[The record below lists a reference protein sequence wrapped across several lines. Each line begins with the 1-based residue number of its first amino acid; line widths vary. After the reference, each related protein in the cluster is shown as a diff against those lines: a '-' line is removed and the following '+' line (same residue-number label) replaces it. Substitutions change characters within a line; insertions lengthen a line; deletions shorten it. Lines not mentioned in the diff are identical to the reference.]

1 MSFKSKQK
9 QKGGFLEPVQAVP
22 KFHYT
27 QSDARKAWT
36 KMVYPY
42 APYFF
47 NMFREIPWDEWRYED
62 KDLVAKCNSKT
73 PYVIIGG
80 AACELLNKVYGAQLP
95 ERARLHTHT
104 DPTGDIDVLMP
115 GIVIQSKKKTT
126 AKRSREYTYF
136 SDHKGTMLPYT
147 RSYTIWLLDQ
157 IEAYFKKL
165 SYNFAEWFPTA
176 TDFVYSA
183 NKEAALAEA
192 DTARVVGPFHIYLS
206 VFPQDVG
213 EEAHMKI
220 QVSMAHI
227 YDGISYH
234 QHLIEIL
241 PSWDSPGIHDLAY
254 PHIKLDTLGL
264 IVCRPE
270 GELRRNEDGITNRI
284 NFISNNKRNHKIKN
298 HFGRAIFLI
307 NLLNVPHFYDVLSEG
322 VRTSI
327 SYIYMNGLETAAKKD
342 EAKGDAIKMLKLC
355 PHRFKK
361 IGAVYD
367 KYKKLCEDTLKM
379 TLEDCGLSAA
389 ESPKAGGARRTR
401 RRRRS

>member
-1 MSFKSKQK
+1 
-9 QKGGFLEPVQAVP
+9 
-22 KFHYT
+22 
-27 QSDARKAWT
+27 
-36 KMVYPY
+36 MVYPY

-73 PYVIIGG
+73 PYVIVGG

-104 DPTGDIDVLMP
+104 DPTGDIDVLLP
-115 GIVIQSKKKTT
+115 GIVIQSKKKKK

-183 NKEAALAEA
+183 NKEAVLREA
-192 DTARVVGPFHIYLS
+192 DTARGVGPFHIYLS
-206 VFPQDVG
+206 VFPQNLG

-220 QVSMAHI
+220 QVSMAHKYNGTI
-227 YDGISYH
+227 DQEH
-234 QHLIEIL
+234 FIEL
-241 PSWDSPGIHDLAY
+241 LLSWDSPGIHDLAY

-270 GELRRNEDGITNRI
+270 GELNRNDDSIKNRI
-284 NFISNNKRNHKIKN
+284 EFISDDKRVHKIKN
-298 HFGRAIFLI
+298 HFGRGVFLI
-307 NLLNVPHFYDVLSEG
+307 NLLNLPHFYDALSEG
-322 VRTSI
+322 VRNSV
-327 SYIYMNGLETAAKKD
+327 SYIYRNSIKTAAKEDK
-342 EAKGDAIKMLKLC
+342 AKEDAIKMLKLC
-355 PHRFKK
+355 PRRFKE
-361 IGAVYD
+361 IAAVYD
-367 KYKKLCEDTLKM
+367 DYKRLCEDTLKM
-379 TLEDCGLSAA
+379 TLDDCGLSAA
-389 ESPKAGGARRTR
+389 ASPKAGGGRRTTR
-401 RRRRS
+401 RLRRRS